1 MGTNVYEVLAEELHK
16 PVIIKLERRKEHENL
31 EIILWLQIQ
40 LKWNNYHLRIEVY
53 TKYAW

>member
-16 PVIIKLERRKEHENL
+16 PVIIKFERRKEYENL
-31 EIILWLQIQ
+31 EIILWLHIQ

>member
-16 PVIIKLERRKEHENL
+16 PVIIKFERRKEYENL

-53 TKYAW
+53 IKYAW